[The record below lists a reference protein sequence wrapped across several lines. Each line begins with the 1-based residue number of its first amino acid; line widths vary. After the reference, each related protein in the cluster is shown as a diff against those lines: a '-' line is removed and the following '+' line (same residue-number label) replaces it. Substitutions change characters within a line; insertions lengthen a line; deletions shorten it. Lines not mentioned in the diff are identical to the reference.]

1 MRLPGLQSGCRLGG
15 HHCQIHRPIAAE
27 TCKYSRKISGMYV
40 LRSIQMTCCLCYKP
54 RVNLHS
60 CLAISW
66 MCPANPCTPTLTSL
80 IVSASEGLDLSK
92 DFPHLSASVR
102 REQLD
107 CCFSMEDQ
115 TSFDIFHNSLH
126 GRVGPVAPRIQQL
139 GRSQFRGL
147 QTLLWAIGSRGSE
160 VRN

>member
-1 MRLPGLQSGCRLGG
+1 MDTTVKFTDLLQLKLVNIRYHSMVLMICF
-15 HHCQIHRPIAAE
+15 Q
-27 TCKYSRKISGMYV
+27 SQKISGMYV
-40 LRSIQMTCCLCYKP
+40 LRCVQKTCCLCYKP
-54 RVNLHS
+54 YVNLHS
-60 CLAISW
+60 CLDISW
-66 MCPANPCTPTLTSL
+66 KCPANPCTPTLTSL
-80 IVSASEGLDLSK
+80 IVSASEDLDLSK

-102 REQLD
+102 REHLD
-107 CCFSMEDQ
+107 CHFFMEDQ
-115 TSFDIFHNSLH
+115 AGFDIFHNSLH